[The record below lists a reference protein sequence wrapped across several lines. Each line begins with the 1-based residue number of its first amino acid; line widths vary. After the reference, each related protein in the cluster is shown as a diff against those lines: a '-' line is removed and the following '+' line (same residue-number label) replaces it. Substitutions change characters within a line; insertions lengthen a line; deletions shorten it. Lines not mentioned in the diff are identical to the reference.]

1 MTTTGIYRSSK
12 HKPKLNVEMPT
23 GHGEGDPILPVYSFR
38 NSFTWT
44 LHEASRNSPL
54 IFALPFLLG
63 IALASFGR
71 KVAICLIVI
80 GLLMIILADW
90 PPLHK
95 NYVLSQNKELFSTI
109 VLAVDPGVEA
119 TKWREAASKMNT
131 ALYEQGFWKT
141 LNFFFNEKECRDGFR
156 EHVLKLLPSSE
167 ASKRYRQAISKLFM
181 SFLDDVP
188 SEFDILPRYR
198 FYEYFSNKCFMF
210 GVLMLAISSAIG
222 IPDEAK
228 RTMYSIYAYNTVMY
242 LYGAIQGKQF
252 SFLDVVPRVKFLAT
266 IMHFAPGSDIS
277 KWDEIAGH
285 MNYYLSS
292 KKDWDIPR
300 GCFSEGKD
308 CLNFY
313 KTAFE
318 PLINRNKRG
327 GYLELGDIVLET
339 NKLCGKNTKL

>member
-1 MTTTGIYRSSK
+1 
-12 HKPKLNVEMPT
+12 
-23 GHGEGDPILPVYSFR
+23 
-38 NSFTWT
+38 
-44 LHEASRNSPL
+44 
-54 IFALPFLLG
+54 
-63 IALASFGR
+63 
-71 KVAICLIVI
+71 
-80 GLLMIILADW
+80 
-90 PPLHK
+90 
-95 NYVLSQNKELFSTI
+95 
-109 VLAVDPGVEA
+109 
-119 TKWREAASKMNT
+119 
-131 ALYEQGFWKT
+131 
-141 LNFFFNEKECRDGFR
+141 
-156 EHVLKLLPSSE
+156 
-167 ASKRYRQAISKLFM
+167 
-181 SFLDDVP
+181 
-188 SEFDILPRYR
+188 
-198 FYEYFSNKCFMF
+198 MF